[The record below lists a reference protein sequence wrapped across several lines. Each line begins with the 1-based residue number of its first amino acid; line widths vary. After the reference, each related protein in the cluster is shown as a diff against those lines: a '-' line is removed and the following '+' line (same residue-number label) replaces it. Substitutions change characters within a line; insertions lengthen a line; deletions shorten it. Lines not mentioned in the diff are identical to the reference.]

1 MVTVK
6 LLKPYYIKMNSEY
19 IRIIL
24 AYQYFSL
31 FIDKQVYHFVP
42 IEGQEI
48 LINRKTKQVVNT
60 ETKFAFQKGK
70 EIIYITVKK
79 LTTLVDF
86 MDQLD
91 KIIKPYYNDNE
102 CNISHNGEVTHLIQR
117 LEVENII
124 RLIDRSLDEKDKEM
138 FDKLTNL
145 LAEKLNE
152 LVTTKKQ
159 EKNVIKKR

>member
-1 MVTVK
+1 MVSVK

-31 FIDKQVYHFVP
+31 LINKKVYHFVP

-70 EIIYITVKK
+70 DIIYITVKK
-79 LTTLVDF
+79 LTSLVDF
-86 MDQLD
+86 MDQLEA
-91 KIIKPYYNDNE
+91 IIKPYYEKSVALQKQDDELNE
-102 CNISHNGEVTHLIQR
+102 QTTQIMKELETQNIK
-117 LEVENII
+117 
-124 RLIDRSLDEKDKEM
+124 RLIDKSLDERDVQT
-138 FDKLTNL
+138 FNTLVKLL
-145 LAEKLNE
+145 
-152 LVTTKKQ
+152 
-159 EKNVIKKR
+159 

>member
-31 FIDKQVYHFVP
+31 LINKKVYHFVP

-70 EIIYITVKK
+70 EIIYITMKK
-79 LTTLVDF
+79 LTSLVDF
-86 MDQLD
+86 MDQLEE
-91 KIIKPYYNDNE
+91 IIKPYYENSLAVQKEDDQLNE
-102 CNISHNGEVTHLIQR
+102 QVALMIEALEEQNIK
-117 LEVENII
+117 
-124 RLIDRSLDEKDKEM
+124 RLIDKSLDERDFHTFKTLV
-138 FDKLTNL
+138 KLL
-145 LAEKLNE
+145 
-152 LVTTKKQ
+152 
-159 EKNVIKKR
+159 

>member
-31 FIDKQVYHFVP
+31 FINKKVYHFVP

-70 EIIYITVKK
+70 EIIYITMKK
-79 LTTLVDF
+79 LTSLVDF
-86 MDQLD
+86 MDQLEE
-91 KIIKPYYNDNE
+91 IIKPYYE
-102 CNISHNGEVTHLIQR
+102 KS
-117 LEVENII
+117 LEVQKQENELNEQTELMIKELEVQNI
-124 RLIDRSLDEKDKEM
+124 KRLIDKSLDERDIHT
-138 FDKLTNL
+138 FNKLVKL
-145 LAEKLNE
+145 L
-152 LVTTKKQ
+152 
-159 EKNVIKKR
+159 